1 MIMRINELLETI
13 YSMGELAEIMP
24 GIKQHLASLQRAE
37 VSVSG
42 PTSITLDT
50 QWNNQSL
57 EVTYQLKSGDAEE
70 FRRQLVAALRS
81 SRSGAELGRD
91 VNVVRAIDHSILR
104 KNALNYLTNPAR
116 WHAVR
121 LRLAGQIMPAP
132 AALPTK

>member
-1 MIMRINELLETI
+1 MKIRDLTEAIL
-13 YSMGELAEIMP
+13 SMSELAEIMP
-24 GIKQHLASLQRAE
+24 AITQHMANLDRAQ

-42 PTSITLDT
+42 PTSISLETR
-50 QWNNQSL
+50 WNNQSL

-81 SRSGAELGRD
+81 SRSGADLGRD
-91 VNVVRAIDHSILR
+91 TNVIRAIDHMTLR

-116 WHAVR
+116 WHATR
-121 LRLAGQIMPAP
+121 LKLAGQIMPAP

>member
-1 MIMRINELLETI
+1 MRICDLTEAIL
-13 YSMGELAEIMP
+13 SMSELAEIMP
-24 GIKQHLASLQRAE
+24 AITQHMANLDRAQ

-42 PTSITLDT
+42 PSSITLDT

-57 EVTYQLKSGDAEE
+57 QVTYQLKSGDAEE